1 MDRQRE
7 IFETYLYRY
16 LKEEKRRE
24 QRAQFWWK
32 VTVAFLFLSLF
43 LLGFSAG
50 RLSV

>member
-7 IFETYLYRY
+7 LFESYLYRY

-24 QRAQFWWK
+24 RHEKFWWK

-50 RLSV
+50 RLSA